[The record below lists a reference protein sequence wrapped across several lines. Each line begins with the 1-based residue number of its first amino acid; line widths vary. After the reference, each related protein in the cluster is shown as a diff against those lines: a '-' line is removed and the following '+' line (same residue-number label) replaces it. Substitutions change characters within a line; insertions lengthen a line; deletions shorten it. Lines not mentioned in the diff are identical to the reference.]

1 MGPRPTGDVRFGFR
15 SRHMQCN
22 GDVRFAPESDRES
35 RRPQRIMS
43 ALTPKADECIAL
55 VYVG

>member
-1 MGPRPTGDVRFGFR
+1 
-15 SRHMQCN
+15 MQCN